1 MLQASVEDYY
11 SKSAKLLQNVS
22 GSNLFK
28 FNFLNN
34 LINVDL
40 PILLVHFV
48 LLFKILFDIFLI
60 DFKNCLGF
68 TPVRVIA
75 N

>member
-1 MLQASVEDYY
+1 MLQASIEDNY

-22 GSNLFK
+22 CFNLFE

-60 DFKNCLGF
+60 DFKNCLSF